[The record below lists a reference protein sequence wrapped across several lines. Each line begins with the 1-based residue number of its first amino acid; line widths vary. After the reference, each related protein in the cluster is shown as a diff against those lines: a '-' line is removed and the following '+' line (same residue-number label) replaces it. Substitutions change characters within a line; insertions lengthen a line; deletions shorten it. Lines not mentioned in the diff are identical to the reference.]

1 MLQLNQWFRPVF
13 DPVDPATGYVGV
25 YDPWLVA
32 TSVGIA
38 IIAAFVA
45 LSISGR
51 VLVAKNRWSRWAWN
65 SAGAV
70 VMGGGIWAMHFVAM
84 LAFSLPC
91 GVGYNLI
98 GTVLSMI
105 PAMLASGIALI
116 VISQKLRPS
125 FTRLAIGSVLMG
137 AGIGMMHYS
146 GMAAM
151 EAQALLRYDP
161 VWAAVSVFNAI
172 ALALISLSIH
182 FRVRWPQSRSI
193 PATLIAAAVMGCAV
207 AGMHYTAMR
216 ASLFFPLPD
225 TPKLLIALSPTPL
238 AVVITIFVVLI
249 ASTTLVACFAGRQ
262 NELAIS
268 LKAEIAERKR
278 GEAELVQARRADAR
292 LAGAIAGLNAGIA
305 LFDENDR
312 LVVANPTYH
321 QIHEIIEDILVPGVT
336 FETILRTNVKRSRFD
351 LGSDEA
357 EAYIARR
364 LDQHRN
370 PGPILERRLN
380 EGRWEQVREQRLGD
394 GGLLLVILD
403 VTKEKAHEEALTQAK
418 QSAEAANHAKTDF
431 LSMMSHEL
439 RTPLNAIIGFS
450 DMMLSGVFGPIGSPK
465 YLEYARDVNR
475 SGRLL
480 LEMINDILDL
490 SKIEAGHYELD
501 IQEISVTPIIEDSI
515 SVLRAAA
522 KQREVELSFTANGPL
537 RVKADDRALKQILL
551 NLLSN
556 AVKFTPSG
564 GRVTLSVSSVPQATV
579 VIAVTDT
586 GIGIAPADL
595 DRVFEPF
602 RRANA
607 SVSRTHEGTGLG
619 LAITKHLVELNGGQ
633 LSLKSQLGFGTTVTV
648 CLPSPETGSGIRT
661 QTHPPLRLKVRS
673 GLITG
678 GADQSA

>member
-1 MLQLNQWFRPVF
+1 
-13 DPVDPATGYVGV
+13 
-25 YDPWLVA
+25 
-32 TSVGIA
+32 
-38 IIAAFVA
+38 
-45 LSISGR
+45 
-51 VLVAKNRWSRWAWN
+51 
-65 SAGAV
+65 
-70 VMGGGIWAMHFVAM
+70 
-84 LAFSLPC
+84 
-91 GVGYNLI
+91 
-98 GTVLSMI
+98 
-105 PAMLASGIALI
+105 
-116 VISQKLRPS
+116 
-125 FTRLAIGSVLMG
+125 
-137 AGIGMMHYS
+137 
-146 GMAAM
+146 
-151 EAQALLRYDP
+151 
-161 VWAAVSVFNAI
+161 
-172 ALALISLSIH
+172 
-182 FRVRWPQSRSI
+182 
-193 PATLIAAAVMGCAV
+193 
-207 AGMHYTAMR
+207 
-216 ASLFFPLPD
+216 
-225 TPKLLIALSPTPL
+225 
-238 AVVITIFVVLI
+238 
-249 ASTTLVACFAGRQ
+249 
-262 NELAIS
+262 
-268 LKAEIAERKR
+268 
-278 GEAELVQARRADAR
+278 
-292 LAGAIAGLNAGIA
+292 
-305 LFDENDR
+305 
-312 LVVANPTYH
+312 
-321 QIHEIIEDILVPGVT
+321 
-336 FETILRTNVKRSRFD
+336 
-351 LGSDEA
+351 
-357 EAYIARR
+357 
-364 LDQHRN
+364 
-370 PGPILERRLN
+370 LN

-450 DMMLSGVFGPIGSPK
+450 DIMLSGVFGPIGSPK

-501 IQEISVTPIIEDSI
+501 IQDISVAPIIEDSI

-564 GRVTLSVSSVPQATV
+564 GRVNLAASTAPQATV
-579 VIAVTDT
+579 RIAVTDT

-648 CLPSPETGSGIRT
+648 CLPSPESDSGIRA
-661 QTHPPLRLKVRS
+661 QTHPPLSLKVRA

-678 GADQSA
+678 GADQSV